1 MKQYVYADNAAT
13 TKMDMVAYEA
23 MTPYLV
29 EEYGNAS
36 QPYVFSRAPKKAL
49 QEAREVIASC
59 IGAFPDEIFFTSG
72 GTESDN
78 WAIKGIAMS
87 DVDGGVHSIITSAFE
102 HHAVLQSCAAME
114 KLGHR
119 IIYLKPERNGEIS
132 PDVLR
137 QEITEE
143 ARLVSVM
150 YANNEMGSIQPIKDL
165 AGIAHEKGVLFHTDA
180 VQAVGHVDIDVH
192 SLGIDMLS
200 ASAHKFNGMKGCGFL
215 YIRKGCGLL
224 PYADG
229 GAQESG
235 NRAGT
240 ENVPGIVAMATALKN
255 NCDHLEE
262 NKKKVIDMEKEFLRL
277 LTETNIPFV
286 RNGGLHTLPGLISL
300 SFPGADGEAILHR
313 MDLLG
318 ICISTGSACNSQDT
332 EISHVLKAIDLDEE
346 YAKGTIRVSL
356 GKYNTSEEIEIIV
369 RGLEKILG

>member
-13 TKMDMVAYEA
+13 TQVDRIAVDA
-23 MTPYLV
+23 MTPYLL

-36 QPYVFSRAPKKAL
+36 QSYAFSRVPKKAL
-49 QEAREVIASC
+49 QEAREIIAAC
-59 IGAFPDEIFFTSG
+59 IGASSDEVFFTSG

-78 WAIKGIAMS
+78 WAIKGIAMP
-87 DVDGGVHSIITSAFE
+87 DEGTHTIITSSFE
-102 HHAVLQSCAAME
+102 HHAVLHSCAAME
-114 KLGHR
+114 RQGHR
-119 IIYLKPERNGEIS
+119 VVYLKPERTGEIS

-137 QEITEE
+137 KEITGDTK
-143 ARLVSVM
+143 LVSVM
-150 YANNEMGSIQPIKDL
+150 YANNEIGSIQPIKDL
-165 AGIAHEKGVLFHTDA
+165 SDIAHEKGALFHTDA
-180 VQAVGHVDIDVH
+180 VQAVGHEDIDVH

-215 YIRKGCGLL
+215 YVRKGCRLI

-235 NRAGT
+235 SRAGT
-240 ENVPGIVAMATALKN
+240 ENIPGIVAMAAALKN

-262 NKKKVIDMEKEFLRL
+262 NRKNIAGLENEFLRL
-277 LTETNIPFV
+277 LKETDIPFV

-300 SFPGADGEAILHR
+300 SFPRVDGEAILHR

-318 ICISTGSACNSQDT
+318 ICISTGSACNSKDT

-356 GKYNTSEEIEIIV
+356 GKYNTSDDVKKIV
-369 RGLEKILG
+369 RGLKKIVSV

>member
-1 MKQYVYADNAAT
+1 MKQYIYADNAAT
-13 TKMDMVAYEA
+13 TQVDRIAVDA
-23 MTPYLV
+23 MTPYLL

-36 QPYVFSRAPKKAL
+36 QPYAFSRVPKKAL
-49 QEAREVIASC
+49 QEAREIIAAC
-59 IGAFPDEIFFTSG
+59 IGASPDEIFFTSG

-87 DVDGGVHSIITSAFE
+87 DEGNHMIITSSFE
-102 HHAVLQSCAAME
+102 HHAVLHSCAAME
-114 KLGHR
+114 KQGYKVV
-119 IIYLKPERNGEIS
+119 YLEPERTGEIL

-137 QEITEE
+137 REITEE
-143 ARLVSVM
+143 TILVSVM
-150 YANNEMGSIQPIKDL
+150 YANNEIGSIQPIKDL
-165 AGIAHEKGVLFHTDA
+165 SDIAHEKGALFHTDA

-215 YIRKGCGLL
+215 YIRKGCRLI

-235 NRAGT
+235 SRAGT
-240 ENVPGIVAMATALKN
+240 ENIPGIVAMAAALKN

-262 NKKKVIDMEKEFLRL
+262 NRKNITGLENEFLRL
-277 LTETNIPFV
+277 LKGTDIPFV

-318 ICISTGSACNSQDT
+318 ICISTGR
-332 EISHVLKAIDLDEE
+332 
-346 YAKGTIRVSL
+346 RVTARTQRFLMCFKPSSL
-356 GKYNTSEEIEIIV
+356 MINTQ
-369 RGLEKILG
+369 RGQYVSRLGNITPRRMLNR

>member
-13 TKMDMVAYEA
+13 TKMDKVAYEA
-23 MTPYLV
+23 MTPYFL

-36 QPYVFSRAPKKAL
+36 QPYAFSRTPKKAL
-49 QEAREVIASC
+49 QEAREIMASC
-59 IGAFPDEIFFTSG
+59 IGASPDEIYFTSG

-87 DVDGGVHSIITSAFE
+87 DEGNHTIITSSFE
-102 HHAVLQSCAAME
+102 HHAVLHSCAAME

-119 IIYLKPERNGEIS
+119 ITYLKPERTGEIS
-132 PDVLR
+132 PDMLR
-137 QEITEE
+137 REITEKTK
-143 ARLVSVM
+143 LVSVM
-150 YANNEMGSIQPIKDL
+150 YANNEIGSIQPIKDL
-165 AGIAHEKGVLFHTDA
+165 SDIAHEKGALFHTDA
-180 VQAVGHVDIDVH
+180 VQAVGHVEIDVN
-192 SLGIDMLS
+192 SLGVDMLS

-215 YIRKGCGLL
+215 YVRKGCGLI

-229 GAQESG
+229 GAQELGS
-235 NRAGT
+235 RAGT
-240 ENVPGIVAMATALKN
+240 ENIPGIVAMAAALKN

-262 NKKKVIDMEKEFLRL
+262 NRKKIMDLETEFLRL

-286 RNGGLHTLPGLISL
+286 RNGGVHTLPGLISL

-332 EISHVLKAIDLDEE
+332 EISHVLKAIDLDEK
-346 YAKGTIRVSL
+346 YTKGTIRVSL
-356 GKYNTSEEIEIIV
+356 GKYNTSEDVEKTV

>member
-13 TKMDMVAYEA
+13 TKMDKVAYEA
-23 MTPYLV
+23 MTPYFL

-36 QPYVFSRAPKKAL
+36 QPYAFSRIPKKAL
-49 QEAREVIASC
+49 QEAREIIASC

-78 WAIKGIAMS
+78 WAIKGVAMF
-87 DVDGGVHSIITSAFE
+87 DEGDHVIITSSFE
-102 HHAVLQSCAAME
+102 HHAVLHSCAAME

-119 IIYLKPERNGEIS
+119 IVYLKPERTGEIS
-132 PDVLR
+132 PDALR
-137 QEITEE
+137 REITEE
-143 ARLVSVM
+143 TKLVSVM
-150 YANNEMGSIQPIKDL
+150 YANNEIGSIQPIKVLSD
-165 AGIAHEKGVLFHTDA
+165 IAHEKGALFHTDA
-180 VQAVGHVDIDVH
+180 VQAVGHVDIDVY

-215 YIRKGCGLL
+215 YVRKGCGVL

-235 NRAGT
+235 RRAGT
-240 ENVPGIVAMATALKN
+240 ENIPGIVAMAAALKN
-255 NCDHLEE
+255 NYEHLEE
-262 NKKKVIDMEKEFLRL
+262 NRKKITDLENEFLHL
-277 LTETNIPFV
+277 LTETNISFV

-356 GKYNTSEEIEIIV
+356 GKYNTADDVEKIV
-369 RGLEKILG
+369 RGLEKILR